1 MKNQRILHSPL
12 ILILI
17 VGFFFACGGGGGGG
31 SGDPPPPPI
40 EAGIWR
46 GPSDFGEI
54 EFVVSSDGEG
64 IERIKI
70 AFIDFSCGGRTINGT
85 MEKTSNAIKIV
96 DDKFSEEIGMGAFDK
111 ITIQGTFDSE
121 KTVSGN
127 FEAVFEGNTSTCT
140 GEWSATPDKTASTLK
155 IDDEYLQYRNYEN
168 SASNRYTTW
177 VGVTKDSAPADP
189 TDVKGF
195 QITDSSGNVVIP
207 NFPVF
212 YVSSPY
218 YYYNCS
224 TAPCTQSDNNIDSGY
239 SGIFDDLSADIYQ
252 VEVESTDGQKITS
265 GVNYPGQLVLPF
277 VSSSTM
283 QSEYQNGDL
292 VLSWT
297 NPDDDA
303 NWDEV
308 DQLRIII
315 FAADGA
321 EAIYIRANSSDETLT
336 IPASLVDQ
344 ASNLGHGAISS
355 WQIQTRAYDTNGM
368 NYARGYSNEIDIL
381 ASTNCGTGIPLSISD
396 LNFPTTVE
404 DNSSYDGT
412 VAYQGS
418 FEDIANPLMIA
429 KIPTSSGSST
439 YTLNFAPLTTQ
450 NCVLS
455 FKCRIADGLSGTG
468 PIYFKL
474 VDYDDGI
481 GLLDNW
487 EDTAVSNE
495 ISQIITIE

>member
-1 MKNQRILHSPL
+1 MKIQRILHSPL

-17 VGFFFACGGGGGGG
+17 VSVFFACGGGGGD
-31 SGDPPPPPI
+31 SDPSPPPI
-40 EAGIWR
+40 EAGTWR

-70 AFIDFSCGGRTINGT
+70 SFIDFSCGDRTINGT
-85 MEKTSNAIKIV
+85 MEKTSNAMKIV
-96 DDKFSEEIGMGAFDK
+96 DDQFSEEIGMGAFDK

-121 KTVSGN
+121 NTVSGD
-127 FEAVFEGNTSTCT
+127 FEADLEGNISKCI
-140 GEWSATPDKTASTLK
+140 GEWSATPDKTDSSLK
-155 IDDEYLQYRNYEN
+155 IDDAYLQYRNYEN

-177 VGVTKDSAPADP
+177 IGVTKDGAPADP
-189 TDVKGF
+189 TDVNDF
-195 QITDSSGNVVIP
+195 QITDSSGNLVIP

-212 YVSSPY
+212 YVSPPY
-218 YYYNCS
+218 YFYNCR
-224 TAPCTQSDNNIDSGY
+224 TTPCTQSDNNIDSGF
-239 SGIFDDLSADIYQ
+239 SGIFDDLTADNYQ
-252 VEVESTDGQKITS
+252 MEVETADSLKFTLD
-265 GVNYPGQLVLPF
+265 VNYPGQLVLPF

-283 QSEYQNGDL
+283 QSDYQNGDL

-297 NPDDDA
+297 NPDDEA

-308 DQLRIII
+308 DQLRIVI

-344 ASNLGHGAISS
+344 ASNLGHGALSS

-368 NYARGYSNEIDIL
+368 NYARGYSNEIDL
-381 ASTNCGTGIPLSISD
+381 LETSSCGTGLPLSLTD
-396 LNFPTTVE
+396 LNFPTTVVAG
-404 DNSSYDGT
+404 STYDGT

-418 FEDIANPLMIA
+418 FEDVANPLMMGR
-429 KIPTSSGSST
+429 IPHSGGST
-439 YTLNFAPLTTQ
+439 YILHYSTPTTQ

-455 FKCRIADGLSGTG
+455 FRARIPNELSGTG
-468 PIYFKL
+468 PIYFRL
-474 VDYDDGI
+474 IDFDEEIDFV
-481 GLLDNW
+481 DNW
-487 EDTAVSNE
+487 EDTDVSNE
-495 ISQIITIE
+495 LSLTLIIN